1 MIQVQAVDLG
11 IRVNTMN
18 KLKKRLFCRLDG
30 FTPVAKEQ
38 QRLNAL
44 SKLGLLVAETVPV
57 FEEATQTA
65 SSFLE
70 MPICIL
76 GLVVENELWFKSA
89 SGLSTIGLMNQLAV
103 HRKVPLIE
111 SFSTYVVDS
120 EQTLCIENTLTNSV
134 FASSTLVQ
142 HYGIKAY
149 LGVPLISSEGLCL
162 GTLEV
167 MDVET
172 RQFNDRDVDF
182 LALTA
187 RWCLREYER
196 DNLIKNQEQITTDR
210 THNLSVIHPGGSN
223 WQASSVV
230 PKETLST
237 SPKKY
242 NSTNSIKVRLLAQLT
257 QELRTPLT
265 SVIGMASVLRREVYG
280 PLTGKQ
286 KEYLEIIHNSGQ
298 NLISLVDEIVNLG
311 VLSDRDAELQTASTD
326 VEMIAQQVINSLVD
340 VARQQQQT
348 LRLSVEPGN
357 RIWSLDKDKVKQALY
372 YLIISVLEMSEAGG
386 EIRIHVSRRNRA
398 LHIAVWLFHPWLGDG
413 LPQTEL
419 YSQSVTKALAFNE
432 VNPRNSLNT
441 GMGNNALLG
450 NQVLTSSALITV
462 LDSGEKPSKTA
473 NDKISRDLLG
483 LLLTCHLVEIHG
495 GQVLVQGSPES
506 GYRYILQF
514 PQVESEP
521 E

>member
-1 MIQVQAVDLG
+1 MQAVDLE
-11 IRVNTMN
+11 IRVNNMT
-18 KLKKRLFCRLDG
+18 KLKNRLFCRLDG
-30 FTPVAKEQ
+30 FTPIVREQ
-38 QRLNAL
+38 KRLNAL

-65 SSFLE
+65 SGFLE
-70 MPICIL
+70 TPICIL
-76 GLVVENELWFKSA
+76 SLVVENELWFKSA
-89 SGLSTIGLMNQLAV
+89 SGLSKIGLMNQLAT
-103 HRKVPLIE
+103 HRKLPLIE

-120 EQTLCIENTLTNSV
+120 EQALCIENALTNSV
-134 FASSTLVQ
+134 FASSSLVQ
-142 HYGIKAY
+142 HYGIRAY
-149 LGVPLISSEGLCL
+149 LGVPLISSEGLCI

-167 MDVET
+167 MDVEP
-172 RQFNDRDVDF
+172 RQFSDKDADF

-187 RWCLREYER
+187 RWCLREFER
-196 DNLIKNQEQITTDR
+196 DTLIKTQGQRATDHA
-210 THNLSVIHPGGSN
+210 HNLSVIHPVGSN
-223 WQASSVV
+223 WQTPSVTKQEIL
-230 PKETLST
+230 PQPS
-237 SPKKY
+237 KKF

-280 PLTGKQ
+280 PLTNKQ

-311 VLSDRDAELQTASTD
+311 VLRERDAELQTSSTD
-326 VEMIAQQVINSLVD
+326 VEMISQQVINNLVD

-357 RIWSLDKDKVKQALY
+357 RIWSLDKEKVKQALY

-386 EIRIHVSRRNRA
+386 EVRIHVSRRNRA
-398 LHIAVWLFHPWLGDG
+398 LNIAVWLSHPWLGDG
-413 LPQTEL
+413 LPQAEL
-419 YSQSVTKALAFNE
+419 YSQSVTKALALNDNNS
-432 VNPRNSLNT
+432 VNTLNA
-441 GMGNNALLG
+441 GMGNNVLLG
-450 NQVLTSSALITV
+450 NQVLTSSALIHI
-462 LDSGEKPSKTA
+462 LDSGEKPTKSS

-514 PQVESEP
+514 PKIESEQ